1 MARIKRH
8 GGLYRIR
15 RDYMA
20 QEVKHSFN
28 GRRKVSGG
36 FKPGNMNKFIW
47 SGTKRKRKKV
57 VK

>member
-1 MARIKRH
+1 
-8 GGLYRIR
+8 
-15 RDYMA
+15 MA
-20 QEVKHSFN
+20 QDVKHSFN

-36 FKPGNMNKFIW
+36 YKAGNMNKFIW